1 MRKIEQERKMGLGVR
16 RCLIFTNELKMKS
29 GISLARTHRTLRKVP
44 CMDLVM
50 HMSTQEKYSNS

>member
-1 MRKIEQERKMGLGVR
+1 MGLGVR